1 MQVKTCKV
9 FGKEGPGSKFS
20 RKTSILPAF
29 LEIPCLHS
37 EARDSLGVDCR
48 ETARS

>member
-1 MQVKTCKV
+1 MQAKTCKV

-20 RKTSILPAF
+20 RKTSILPASGNTF
-29 LEIPCLHS
+29 LYS
-37 EARDSLGVDCR
+37 EARDSLGVDR